1 MSLEGKVHQSCMYDV
16 ILMVTKGYF
25 LTAERL
31 CEVKKLLATLPGAQ
45 EAGRFRFEGV
55 WCGGI

>member
-1 MSLEGKVHQSCMYDV
+1 MYDV

-31 CEVKKLLATLPGAQ
+31 CEVKELLATLPGAQ